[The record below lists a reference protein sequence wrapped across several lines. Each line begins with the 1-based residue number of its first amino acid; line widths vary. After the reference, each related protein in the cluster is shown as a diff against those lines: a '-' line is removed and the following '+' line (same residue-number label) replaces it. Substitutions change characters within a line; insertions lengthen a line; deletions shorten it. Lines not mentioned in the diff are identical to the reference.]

1 MTAKEYVKSFDN
13 VAGISND
20 DFMNNLP
27 DGTSK
32 VEKFSGSNA
41 EIPDSWEVGD
51 TFMVPETYDVISQV
65 IAGSTRPYEYIRIPV
80 THKDGSVTY
89 GHIGKSTFNRR
100 LVEVNE
106 DGKRTGKRYATIGQ
120 PVTDFCNHM
129 SVDDAFKAL
138 AGKVIRVT
146 AVTPV
151 RTRSFRS
158 DAKYTDSRVLTL
170 EYVD

>member
-1 MTAKEYVKSFDN
+1 MTAQEYVKSFDN

-32 VEKFSGSNA
+32 VEKFSSSNA

-120 PVTDFCNHM
+120 PVQDFCAHM

-138 AGKVIRVT
+138 AGKVIRVKT
-146 AVTPV
+146 VTPV

-158 DAKYTDSRVLTL
+158 DAKYTDSRVLEL